1 MTSQAVACRISTV
14 PQGGTHY
21 PAHLAEL
28 SRPPRS
34 ISLIGDPALLKMPC
48 VAIVGTRSPTQYG
61 IRIARALASQL
72 ADAGICVVSGM
83 ARGIDAAAHW
93 AALEVCGKTVGV
105 LGTSVDIPY
114 PATNRPLYNR
124 LAKDG
129 LLVSEFDTGK
139 RAFPGCFPRRNR
151 IIAGLSKVTIVVEA
165 GHKSGALNTASHALE
180 LGRTVAAVP
189 GNIDC
194 PQASG
199 SNQLLRDGAHLITS
213 VADAMMLMGVD
224 PKPRAHSPQLTASEQ
239 VVYDALGS
247 DGKDLD
253 SIAALT
259 SLPVRECMAA
269 VGSLEVLGLVECLL
283 TGEVHRR

>member
-1 MTSQAVACRISTV
+1 M
-14 PQGGTHY
+14 
-21 PAHLAEL
+21 
-28 SRPPRS
+28 
-34 ISLIGDPALLKMPC
+34 
-48 VAIVGTRSPTQYG
+48 
-61 IRIARALASQL
+61 
-72 ADAGICVVSGM
+72 ADAGICVVSGL

-93 AALEVCGKTVGV
+93 SALEAGGKTVGV

-124 LAKDG
+124 LARDG

-165 GHKSGALNTASHALE
+165 GHKSGALNTATHALE

-194 PQASG
+194 PQAMG

-213 VADAMMLMGVD
+213 VADAMMLMGAQPR
-224 PKPRAHSPQLTASEQ
+224 PKAHSPNLSASEQ
-239 VVYDALGS
+239 AVYGALGS

-259 SLPVRECMAA
+259 RLPVRECMAA